1 MATSDATLI
10 STTLTDAIALNELIH
25 HKEDHVIVLDLGD
38 ADRVE
43 LRVTSL
49 GKTYEPVVRE
59 PIIV

>member
-1 MATSDATLI
+1 
-10 STTLTDAIALNELIH
+10 
-25 HKEDHVIVLDLGD
+25 VIVLDLGD

-43 LRVTSL
+43 LRVTNL

>member
-1 MATSDATLI
+1 MVA
-10 STTLTDAIALNELIH
+10 ALNELIH

-38 ADRVE
+38 ANRVE